1 MIFDYE
7 SECSTDQHRA
17 WLSIFR
23 LYESRSPSPKMTL
36 LYLSEAMVRNISK
49 EHFVATS
56 VLMAFEDGSV
66 SFCIPE
72 GATLADISEN
82 LDKVGKWHTGKL
94 VSIDVRFKTPG
105 ESGFGCG
112 PDHPLISS
120 SVSQLAGTTD
130 HLTARFDHSAWLHRL
145 FDGVLRG

>member
-1 MIFDYE
+1 
-7 SECSTDQHRA
+7 
-17 WLSIFR
+17 
-23 LYESRSPSPKMTL
+23 MTL

-49 EHFVATS
+49 EHFVATN

-72 GATLADISEN
+72 GATLADISES

-94 VSIDVRFKTPG
+94 VSIDVRFKAPG

-120 SVSQLAGTTD
+120 SVSNWPAHRIISQ
-130 HLTARFDHSAWLHRL
+130 HSSIIQPGFIVFLMEFCGADRVRSN
-145 FDGVLRG
+145 GV